1 MSTIYFA
8 PVQGFTDF
16 VYRKAY
22 SEIFL
27 GIDAVFI
34 PYITTKN
41 GEVPKKYFKEV
52 LPENNLQ
59 NRVIPQ
65 VLASD
70 SKEILFLSGLLS
82 DYGYNEINLNL
93 GCPYPMVSNRR
104 KGSGLLPYPDLVK
117 EILTGFFENSKLNLS
132 VKLRAG
138 LTDFSEIDIL
148 MPLLNDFP
156 LTEIIF
162 HPRIASQLYG
172 GEVNEEK
179 FAEISRICKNKL
191 VYNGDVFTK
200 NQYSTKQDLFPE
212 TNTWMLG
219 RGILMNPFLPAE
231 IKGIPISD
239 EDKRKKLIGF
249 HERVMAIYLDK
260 MDNSS
265 NVADKMKQFWIYF
278 SYCFQDQHK
287 VLKRIKKSGNLN
299 KLQTEAHQ
307 IIRFDQQRS

>member
-22 SEIFL
+22 SEIFQ
-27 GIDAVFI
+27 GIDTFFI

-41 GEVPKKYFKEV
+41 GEVLKKYFKEI

-70 SKEILFLSGLLS
+70 SNEILFLSGLLS

-93 GCPYPMVSNRR
+93 SNRK
-104 KGSGLLPYPDLVK
+104 KGSGLLPYPDMVK
-117 EILTGFFENSKLNLS
+117 EILTGFFENSKLSLS

-172 GEVNEEK
+172 GDVNEEK
-179 FAEISRICKNKL
+179 FAEISRVCKHKL

-200 NQYSTKQDLFPE
+200 DQYSTKQDLFPE

-219 RGILMNPFLPAE
+219 RGILMNSFLPAE

-239 EDKRKKLIGF
+239 EEKRKKLIGF
-249 HERVMAIYLDK
+249 HERLMAIYLDK
-260 MDNSS
+260 MDNAS

-287 VLKRIKKSGNLN
+287 VLKRIKKSGNLRKYQN
-299 KLQTEAHQ
+299 ETAAIFKLP
-307 IIRFDQQRS
+307 IC